1 MMLGLRAIPSHLVS
15 IDGVLRLMMHV
26 TGSSSW
32 RSSNAMTSL
41 VDIRIFVGSWVG
53 HHGRTNRGSREDMS
67 KRQTIGGGRIG
78 VKVRGL
84 YHRSHARIIKLIDA
98 RMATDCRE
106 FVLIA
111 CVIVVVFVV
120 VFSRDGGNH
129 LELTAEDHGETIA
142 SSRFLDER
150 DTCTTTPLI
159 DFTAKGVRFVLKHA
173 ELPGRNHSVAAG
185 SVNMGNRRIDDRG
198 LGRATDLGQVGKES
212 SQVLG
217 EKDENQIDR

>member
-84 YHRSHARIIKLIDA
+84 YHRSHAKIIKLIDA

-120 VFSRDGGNH
+120 AFSRDGGNH
-129 LELTAEDHGETIA
+129 LELTAEDHGETRSLGRKMRIK
-142 SSRFLDER
+142 LIDER
-150 DTCTTTPLI
+150 KEINTRGNGHSEFLC
-159 DFTAKGVRFVLKHA
+159 AVVRRHC
-173 ELPGRNHSVAAG
+173 ELPC
-185 SVNMGNRRIDDRG
+185 
-198 LGRATDLGQVGKES
+198 
-212 SQVLG
+212 VL
-217 EKDENQIDR
+217 RYLHAC